1 VGRQERE
8 DWLLISHFAFRILRK
23 PQQQFGVLDG
33 STVYPPHDGSSAFPF
48 DNGTQ
53 AAFAVHRAQTTES
66 AEPWDFGDPQFVK
79 YLIENYG

>member
-1 VGRQERE
+1 MGRQERE

-33 STVYPPHDGSSAFPF
+33 STVYPPHDGSSAFPL
-48 DNGTQ
+48 TM
-53 AAFAVHRAQTTES
+53 ALRRLLPS

>member
-1 VGRQERE
+1 MGRQERE

-48 DNGTQ
+48 DNGAQ
-53 AAFAVHRAQTTES
+53 AAFTVCGAVGLRRSPVREV
-66 AEPWDFGDPQFVK
+66 PD
-79 YLIENYG
+79 